1 MPELPEVETIR
12 RQLAEHVG
20 GRTITD
26 VEVLDPLLVD
36 PEDPRSF
43 EHRVSGRSIEALRRT
58 GKYLFVDLDGGE
70 ALALHLRMT
79 GQLLWSASEP
89 LEPTPYARAVF
100 RIEGARAGDVLMKL
114 SPVDQARLEP
124 GELRRTRAAQVA
136 CALWREGDGY
146 TLVCFRSVAG
156 YVMGLLTH
164 SAQPG
169 SEIFPA

>member
-12 RQLAEHVG
+12 RQLAQHVG

-100 RIEGARAGDVLMKL
+100 RIDDGSVVTAHGVAAPGWTPCRPGSPPARCRTRCAGAR
-114 SPVDQARLEP
+114 
-124 GELRRTRAAQVA
+124 RR
-136 CALWREGDGY
+136 
-146 TLVCFRSVAG
+146 
-156 YVMGLLTH
+156 
-164 SAQPG
+164 
-169 SEIFPA
+169 